1 MVFMQRTSTV
11 RLTLG
16 AAIALASLAACSNG
30 SSSGAPTGLAG
41 DPMGIPSWDVAALG
55 RASSQRRD
63 AAPAAKGGA
72 LLFVSDVNAN
82 AVDIFAQ
89 KTRKA
94 DGSITSGIAGP
105 DGIYDDA
112 SKNLYVTNTGTS
124 TVLAYPNGS
133 TKPSVT
139 YSDGI
144 QDAVDV
150 VVGLDGTVY
159 AANYDLGSGGSIV
172 EYKKGS
178 TEPSLQ
184 IPLATGVLGL
194 TLDASNNLYACA
206 NTTDGG
212 DGGIFRFAPGS
223 STGKN
228 LGISLGYC
236 GGLRFDKMGDLV
248 VADQINSVIDVFPPG
263 KVIAKRR
270 ITTNLVHPYHI
281 AFNRSRSILYVADYG
296 TKSVHVFKY
305 ASGSPE
311 PDING
316 FESPLGV
323 ATTPQAPF

>member
-1 MVFMQRTSTV
+1 MQDRSRV
-11 RLTLG
+11 RFTLG

-30 SSSGAPTGLAG
+30 SSNGAPTRLVG
-41 DPMGIPSWDVAALG
+41 DPMGIPAWDVASFAG
-55 RASSQRRD
+55 SSSRRD
-63 AAPAAKGGA
+63 AAPYAPRGGGA
-72 LLFVSDVNAN
+72 LLFVSDVDAN
-82 AVDIFAQ
+82 VVDIFAQ

-94 DGSITSGIAGP
+94 DGSITSGIDGP
-105 DGIYDDA
+105 DGMYDDA

-124 TVLAYPNGS
+124 TVLVYPSGS
-133 TKPSVT
+133 TKASVT

-178 TEPSLQ
+178 TTPSLQ
-184 IPLATGVLGL
+184 ISLGTGVLGL
-194 TLDASNNLYACA
+194 TLDANNNLYACA

-212 DGGIFRFAPGS
+212 DGGIFKFAPGS

-228 LGISLGYC
+228 LGISLGFC
-236 GGLRFDKMGDLV
+236 GGLRFDKMRDIV
-248 VADQINSVIDVFPPG
+248 VADQTNSVIDVFPPG

-281 AFNRSRSILYVADYG
+281 AFNRSESILYVADYG

-311 PDING
+311 PDIDG